1 MAAATPATP
10 SAREFARLAREH
22 SLVPVYRTV
31 TADLE
36 TPVSAFL
43 RIAAKQPEAF
53 LLESVEGG
61 EHVGRYTFIGIEPYK
76 KIVSRGANITVEE
89 ASQRRTFQG
98 DIFAELKQALS
109 GHTPARLAGLPPFT
123 AGAVGFFAYDVV
135 RQIERLPSL
144 AVDELGVPDACLMFF
159 DQVLAFDHVKKEIHL
174 IVTADLTREQAA
186 GHTAAVAYT
195 RALKRLKRLEKR
207 LARALPKPGKKHAR
221 TPAQAKL
228 QLTSRTPRP
237 AFLKSVRRAKQ
248 YIASGD
254 VFQCVLSQRFD
265 CVPGVDAFDVYRALR
280 IVNPSPYMYF
290 LRFGLDA
297 ALATN
302 PDAPS
307 ESVILSEGR
316 SPKAKDLRCEPS
328 ASTTAGVAAGFSPR
342 NTPAK
347 KDGASAPGL
356 PSKSSA
362 STTAPSILPMKSGK
376 KPKKHKKPK
385 PPKPTVHHIVGS
397 SPELLVRVH
406 GRDVE
411 YRPIAGTRPRSA
423 DEVEDRR
430 LEADL
435 RADEKE
441 VAEHIM
447 LVDLGRNDVGRVSEY
462 GSVKV
467 KDLMF
472 VERYSHVMHL
482 VSTLEGRLRPEL
494 AAIDAFR
501 ACFPAGTL
509 SGAPKIRAMEIIEEL
524 EPARRGVYGGSI
536 FYADF
541 SGNLDSCI
549 AIRTLYMNGEQGHI
563 QAGAGIVADSV
574 PETEFVECANKARAV
589 VRAIERAR
597 ST

>member
-1 MAAATPATP
+1 MVAQSEMLAASALP
-10 SAREFARLAREH
+10 SLRDFMQLSRRH
-22 SLVPVYRTV
+22 SLVPVFRTL

-43 RIAAKQPEAF
+43 RIAQKEPEAF

-76 KIVSRGANITVEE
+76 KIVSRGTAITVEE
-89 ASQRRTFQG
+89 DGKRRSFQS
-98 DIFAELKQALS
+98 DIFEELKRALG
-109 GHTPARLAGLPPFT
+109 GHKPARLPGLPPFT
-123 AGAVGFFAYDVV
+123 AGAVGFFSYDVV
-135 RQIERLPSL
+135 RQIERLPSR
-144 AVDELGVPDACLMFF
+144 AKDELGVPDACLMFF
-159 DQVLAFDHVKKEIHL
+159 DQVLVFDHVKKEILL
-174 IVTADLTREQAA
+174 IVTADLVREKAA
-186 GHTAAVAYT
+186 GRTSRVAY
-195 RALKRLKRLEKR
+195 AHAVKRLDRLEKR
-207 LARALPKPGKKHAR
+207 LAKALPKPGKKHAHG
-221 TPAQAKL
+221 KL
-228 QLTSRTPRP
+228 KLKSRTPK
-237 AFLKSVRRAKQ
+237 ATFLKSVLKTKE

-265 CVPGVDAFDVYRALR
+265 CIPDVDAFDVYRALR

-290 LRFGLDA
+290 LRFGMEKADSKFTSA
-297 ALATN
+297 KARRR
-302 PDAPS
+302 PS
-307 ESVILSEGR
+307 GSSV
-316 SPKAKDLRCEPS
+316 A
-328 ASTTAGVAAGFSPR
+328 
-342 NTPAK
+342 
-347 KDGASAPGL
+347 
-356 PSKSSA
+356 
-362 STTAPSILPMKSGK
+362 
-376 KPKKHKKPK
+376 
-385 PPKPTVHHIVGS
+385 HIVGS

-406 GRDVE
+406 GRTVE
-411 YRPIAGTRPRSA
+411 YRPIAGTRPRST
-423 DEVEDRR
+423 DEVEDRA

-441 VAEHIM
+441 LAEHVM

-482 VSTLEGRLRPEL
+482 VSSLEGKLKQEL
-494 AAIDAFR
+494 EAIDAFR

-536 FYADF
+536 LYADF

-549 AIRTLYMNGEQGHI
+549 AIRTLFMNGKLGHI

-574 PETEFVECANKARAV
+574 PENEFVECGNKARAV

-597 ST
+597 L

>member
-1 MAAATPATP
+1 MASRSQAFP
-10 SAREFARLAREH
+10 SVREFVKLSHEH
-22 SLVPVYRTV
+22 SLVPVYRIV

-43 RIAAKQPEAF
+43 RIAAEEPEAF

-76 KIVSRGANITVEE
+76 KIVSRGTSITVEE
-89 ASQRRTFQG
+89 AGERRTFEG
-98 DIFAELKQALS
+98 DIFAELKQALG
-109 GHTPARLAGLPPFT
+109 GHTPARLPGLPPFT
-123 AGAVGFFAYDVV
+123 AGAVGFFSYDVV

-144 AVDELGVPDACLMFF
+144 AADELGVPDACLMFF

-174 IVTADLTREQAA
+174 IVTSDLTREKAA
-186 GHTAAVAYT
+186 AKAGGAQGAYARAV
-195 RALKRLKRLEKR
+195 KRLDRLEKR
-207 LARALPKPGKKHAR
+207 LARSLPKAKKKHA
-221 TPAQAKL
+221 QGKL
-228 QLTSRTPRP
+228 QLVPRTPK
-237 AFLKSVRRAKQ
+237 ATFLKSVRRVKE

-265 CVPGVDAFDVYRALR
+265 CEPGVDAFDIYRALR

-290 LRFGLDA
+290 LRFGLEASTNSGAPASPGATVGTAEPEA
-297 ALATN
+297 A
-302 PDAPS
+302 
-307 ESVILSEGR
+307 
-316 SPKAKDLRCEPS
+316 S
-328 ASTTAGVAAGFSPR
+328 ASTTAAAI
-342 NTPAK
+342 
-347 KDGASAPGL
+347 APL
-356 PSKSSA
+356 KA
-362 STTAPSILPMKSGK
+362 GK
-376 KPKKHKKPK
+376 KAKKHKKAKKQK
-385 PPKPTVHHIVGS
+385 PALAHIVGS

-406 GRDVE
+406 GRTVE

-423 DEVEDRR
+423 DEVEDRA

-441 VAEHIM
+441 VAEHVM

-462 GSVKV
+462 GTVKV

-482 VSTLEGRLRPEL
+482 VSSLEGMLKTEL
-494 AAIDAFR
+494 ESIDAFR

-536 FYADF
+536 LYADF

-549 AIRTLYMNGEQGHI
+549 AIRTLYMNGERGHI

-574 PETEFVECANKARAV
+574 PENEFVECANKARAV

-597 ST
+597 Q